1 MASAPGHRN
10 SLCLQGKALAQLQA
24 KNYADKYRS
33 RGEPI
38 HLIGVEFSKDSR
50 NIVAFEVVAA

>member
-1 MASAPGHRN
+1 MARLG
-10 SLCLQGKALAQLQA
+10 